1 MTSEIAP
8 SDRRTAAG
16 TVGDASLQLTVEKM
30 LYGPRGLKGLGQV
43 IGDGYVMTFSRRP
56 DVLQRAMEAGTAG
69 GGLSSDPVLV
79 SMQSWLPPNP
89 DFEMFIDVGQ
99 LGKLAR
105 QIAALFPGGSEMIP
119 ELPRSMPPIGVGV
132 AFGLVDQKASL
143 EWALVVPSE
152 VVGVAVGNAIEQMI
166 APPGAEGGR

>member
-1 MTSEIAP
+1 
-8 SDRRTAAG
+8 
-16 TVGDASLQLTVEKM
+16 
-30 LYGPRGLKGLGQV
+30 
-43 IGDGYVMTFSRRP
+43 
-56 DVLQRAMEAGTAG
+56 MEAGTAG

-119 ELPRSMPPIGVGV
+119 ALPRSMPPIGVGV

-143 EWALVVPSE
+143 EWAVVVPSE